1 MARTTLALSANILAT
16 VCTDERQKE
25 LEVNLDYK
33 DVAVIVPCYNEAL
46 TIGKVVDDFAR
57 ELPGATVYV
66 YDNNSSDD
74 TAKIAREHGAVVRF
88 EPRQGKGNVCRQMFR
103 DIEAD
108 CYLMVDGD
116 DTYDE
121 TKAKAMADP
130 ILKGEADMTVGDRLS
145 NGTYAEE
152 NKRAFH
158 GFGNNLVRAMIK
170 WIYGYSFDDVM
181 TGYRGMSRAFVKTM
195 PVLSEGFQIETEI
208 SIHAVD
214 RRWRILD
221 IPIVYRDR
229 PEGSV
234 SKLDTVGDGIRVIM
248 MIGALFKDYRP
259 LKFFSL
265 VSLVLFAIGLILG
278 IPVIQE
284 YLATGLVLRFP
295 TAILA
300 VAFMFLCGLALA
312 TGFILDSV
320 AKVERKEWEL
330 QVYKEQSEPS
340 NK

>member
-1 MARTTLALSANILAT
+1 M
-16 VCTDERQKE
+16 
-25 LEVNLDYK
+25 DYK

-46 TIGKVVDDFAR
+46 TIGKVVDDYIR

-121 TKAKAMADP
+121 TKAKAMVEP
-130 ILKGEADMTVGDRLS
+130 ILSGEADMTVGDRLS

-248 MIGALFKDYRP
+248 MIGTLFKDYRP

-265 VSLVLFAIGLILG
+265 VSLVFFAIGLILG

-330 QVYKEQSEPS
+330 QVYKEQSESS

>member
-1 MARTTLALSANILAT
+1 M
-16 VCTDERQKE
+16 
-25 LEVNLDYK
+25 DYK

-46 TIGKVVDDFAR
+46 TIGKVVDDYIR

-103 DIEAD
+103 DIEAV

-121 TKAKAMADP
+121 TKAKAMVEP

-170 WIYGYSFDDVM
+170 WIYSYSFDDVM

-248 MIGALFKDYRP
+248 MIGTLFKDYRP

>member
-1 MARTTLALSANILAT
+1 MNNS
-16 VCTDERQKE
+16 
-25 LEVNLDYK
+25 YK

-46 TIGKVVDDFAR
+46 TIGKVVDDYIR

-121 TKAKAMADP
+121 TKAKAMVEP

-248 MIGALFKDYRP
+248 MIGTLFKDYRP